1 MNLTEF
7 RNKYSFY
14 TCEDPAKISYDICVL
29 CSGSVI
35 MRKEKYK
42 IMNKEKN
49 FFIQNFVWLNNEYVK
64 NKSFLLKILFVK

>member
-29 CSGSVI
+29 CSGSII
-35 MRKEKYK
+35 MRTK
-42 IMNKEKN
+42 
-49 FFIQNFVWLNNEYVK
+49 IQNNEQRK
-64 NKSFLLKILFVK
+64 EFLHSKLCLIK